1 MKYRKLVVALILVS
15 ASLLAVADVSAKE
28 NPPTGFTEVAQ
39 YIKVHHSLP
48 KNFIT
53 KKDAKKIGWQ
63 PGRKDLDKVAPGKS
77 IGGDVFSNREKKLPA
92 KKGRIWYEGDI
103 NYHGGKRGKD
113 RILFS
118 NDGLIYKSEDHY
130 KTFTRIDL

>member
-1 MKYRKLVVALILVS
+1 MKFGYFLIAFIFISGSYLFSNGVS
-15 ASLLAVADVSAKE
+15 ARE
-28 NPPTGFTEVAQ
+28 NPLTDFTEVAR
-39 YIKVHHSLP
+39 YIKAHHELP
-48 KNFIT
+48 QNFIT
-53 KKDAKKIGWQ
+53 KDDAKKIGWQ

-77 IGGDVFSNREKKLPA
+77 IGGDVFSNREKKLPV
-92 KKGRIWYEGDI
+92 KKGRIWREADI

-130 KTFTRIDL
+130 QTFTKID

>member
-1 MKYRKLVVALILVS
+1 MKYRVIIAALVFLSASYFVSTGVS
-15 ASLLAVADVSAKE
+15 AEE
-28 NPPTGFTEVAQ
+28 NSPTGFTEVAR
-39 YIKVHHSLP
+39 YIKAHHALP
-48 KNFIT
+48 QNFIT
-53 KKDAKKIGWQ
+53 KNDAKKIGWQ
-63 PGRKDLDKVAPGKS
+63 PGRKDLDNIAPGKS

-92 KKGRIWYEGDI
+92 KKGRIWREADI

-130 KTFTRIDL
+130 QTFTRIDI